1 MSVSEVTLTIDELA
15 QRSGMTV
22 RNVRS
27 HQSRGLLPPPEVRG
41 RVGYYGPEHE
51 ARLEL
56 IKELQAQGFNL
67 EGIRQLI
74 ENAGGSTAEVLRFT
88 QALREPFE
96 EAQPEVVDIEALME
110 RWGTADPALLE
121 RAEKEGLLRP
131 LGNGLYE
138 TPVPSVLH
146 AGDELAR
153 LGVDPK
159 TALEVLTKIRRHAD
173 AVAKLYVDIFVKQVW
188 KPFNEAGR
196 PEERWPEMRE
206 ALERLRPLA
215 AEALLA
221 VFGHVMTE
229 RVEESFGREIERSL
243 KK

>member
-1 MSVSEVTLTIDELA
+1 
-15 QRSGMTV
+15 V

-41 RVGYYGPEHE
+41 RVGYYGEDHL

-56 IKELQAQGFNL
+56 IKELQSQGFNL

-74 ENAGGSTAEVLRFT
+74 ESTGGSTDAVLRFT
-88 QALREPFE
+88 RTLREPFAE
-96 EAQPEVVDIEALME
+96 QPPEVVDIDALVE
-110 RWGTADPALLE
+110 RWGADAALLE

-131 LGNGLYE
+131 LGNGMYE
-138 TPVPSVLH
+138 TPAPALMR

-153 LGVDPK
+153 LGVDAK
-159 TALEVLTKIRRHAD
+159 TALDVLEKLRRHAD
-173 AVAKLYVDIFVKQVW
+173 AVAKIYVDIFIKQVW

-196 PEERWPEMRE
+196 PEDRWPEMNE

-215 AEALLA
+215 AEALTA
-221 VFGHVMTE
+221 VLGQVMTD
-229 RVEESFGREIERSL
+229 RVERTFGREIERSL
-243 KK
+243 TK

>member
-1 MSVSEVTLTIDELA
+1 VNDVTLTIDELA
-15 QRSGMTV
+15 RRSGMSV

-41 RVGYYGPEHE
+41 RVGHYGPDHL

-56 IKELQAQGFNL
+56 IKELQGQGFNL
-67 EGIRQLI
+67 EGIKQLI
-74 ENAGGSTAEVLRFT
+74 QGAGGSTSEVLRFT

-96 EAQPEVVDIEALME
+96 EDQAEMVDIEALTE
-110 RWGTADPALLE
+110 RWGTADPGLLE

-131 LGNGLYE
+131 VGDGLYE
-138 TPVPSVLH
+138 TPVPSLIR

-153 LGVDPK
+153 LGVDAK
-159 TALEVLTKIRRHAD
+159 TALDVLAKLRRHAD
-173 AVAKLYVDIFVKQVW
+173 AVAKIYVDIFVKQVW